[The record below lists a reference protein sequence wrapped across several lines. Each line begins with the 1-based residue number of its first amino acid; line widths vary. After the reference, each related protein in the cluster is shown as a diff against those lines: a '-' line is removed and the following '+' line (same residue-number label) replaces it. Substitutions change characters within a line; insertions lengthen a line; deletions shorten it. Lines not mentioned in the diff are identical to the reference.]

1 MELFTPLG
9 RSDRAVE
16 ACLAYLRGIGIQW
29 SARPTEEEVRQE
41 YERLWRQIGNRSIEE
56 LVDLPLM
63 SDPELRATMDVLHAG
78 LSAVSWADENLF
90 WLVICRM
97 ANLSL
102 EHGHSDGSC
111 FAYVCL
117 GMLLGHRFANYR
129 AGFSFGKLGLDLVE
143 QRGLRRF
150 EAGVDLNF
158 GGCLLPW
165 TQPIRSG
172 RSLVRRA
179 FDVAIRL
186 GDLTYAGYARRMP
199 VAQLLAT
206 GEPVGHVQ
214 REAEA
219 LIEFARPLRLG
230 LVIDIITAQLRLIR
244 TLRGL
249 TPDFVSFNDAAFD
262 EDAFEQ
268 HLAEEPGLKVA
279 ACWYWIRKLQ
289 ARFFAGASRS
299 AMGAAANPRSL
310 LSTSPGFFE
319 VAEYEL
325 YLALARAALCDAASA
340 AERAQHQDALAAHHR
355 QLQKWAENC
364 PANFEDRAALVGAEI
379 ARIDGRTLDAEQL
392 YEKAIRS
399 ARANGFV
406 HNEALAYELAARFY
420 AARGFEEISHLYL
433 GNARQGYL
441 RWGADGK
448 VRQLEQLHSHLRE
461 NERVLGPTATIGAP
475 IQHLDLATVIKVS
488 QA

>member
-41 YERLWRQIGNRSIEE
+41 YERLWRQIGSRSIEE

-63 SDPELRATMDVLHAG
+63 SDPELRATMDVLHAS
-78 LSAVSWADENLF
+78 LPAVLWADENLF

-117 GMLLGHRFANYR
+117 GMLLGHRFGNYR

-179 FDVAIRL
+179 FDVATRL
-186 GDLTYAGYARRMP
+186 GDLTYAGYARSMP
-199 VAQLLAT
+199 ITHLLAT
-206 GEPVGHVQ
+206 GEPLGDVQ

-219 LIEFARPLRLG
+219 GLEFARQLRHG
-230 LVIDIITAQLRLIR
+230 LVADIITAQLRLIG

-249 TPDFVSFNDAAFD
+249 TPDLVSFNDAAFD
-262 EDAFEQ
+262 EEAFDQ
-268 HLAEEPGLKVA
+268 HLPAEP
-279 ACWYWIRKLQ
+279 
-289 ARFFAGASRS
+289 AREDRLAHDQ
-299 AMGAAANPRSL
+299 
-310 LSTSPGFFE
+310 
-319 VAEYEL
+319 
-325 YLALARAALCDAASA
+325 ALAREVA
-340 AERAQHQDALAAHHR
+340 
-355 QLQKWAENC
+355 
-364 PANFEDRAALVGAEI
+364 
-379 ARIDGRTLDAEQL
+379 GRMD
-392 YEKAIRS
+392 
-399 ARANGFV
+399 
-406 HNEALAYELAARFY
+406 
-420 AARGFEEISHLYL
+420 AARGSERIAEVSVREA
-433 GNARQGYL
+433 GSGRL

-448 VRQLEQLHSHLRE
+448 VRQVDHLHPHLGADQLAPDPQR
-461 NERVLGPTATIGAP
+461 AAGAL
-475 IQHLDLATVIKVS
+475 IEHVGLAT
-488 QA
+488 